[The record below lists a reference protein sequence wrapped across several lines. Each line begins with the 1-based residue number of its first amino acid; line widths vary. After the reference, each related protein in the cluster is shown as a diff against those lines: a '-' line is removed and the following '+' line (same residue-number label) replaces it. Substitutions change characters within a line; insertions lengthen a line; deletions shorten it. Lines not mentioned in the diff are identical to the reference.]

1 MARKQTFKRRP
12 NKAGT
17 VVKLSGK
24 RRKPYCAKIT
34 MGRDQITGRQ
44 IQKSIGTY
52 ETWEEANDALTLYR
66 LSSKKIITNQEA
78 QALEPDTFR
87 QIMEI
92 REKDMPTVAEL
103 YSKIEAEYVNRF
115 SAGTQRRYK
124 ACYKRL
130 KEIHDYK
137 INKLTLP
144 KLQDIFNS
152 FKDKVSKDS
161 LADTKVLVR
170 KIFEQAIIAGAITK
184 DDDLTTYINV
194 ESTYKKF
201 EVKHSSFTLSE
212 IKKLFE
218 DNTFEAK
225 LILIYIFTGA
235 RPSELLNLP
244 RKNIHLNEINEAKEV
259 SYIIAGIKTQAGKNR
274 IIPIHEVIK
283 PYVEEILGDKDT
295 FMPYFQK
302 VPYEAYKRDIFN
314 KTMKRLDMCHL
325 PHDTRHTFSTLCELN
340 NLNVYTVKRIMGH
353 KFQDLTKDV
362 YTHVLISNLYDE
374 IQKIKVF

>member
-34 MGRDQITGRQ
+34 MGRDTITGKQ

-52 ETWEEANDALTLYR
+52 ETWEEADDALTLYR

-103 YSKIEAEYVNRF
+103 YSKIEVEYVNRF

-244 RKNIHLNEINEAKEV
+244 RKNI
-259 SYIIAGIKTQAGKNR
+259 
-274 IIPIHEVIK
+274 
-283 PYVEEILGDKDT
+283 
-295 FMPYFQK
+295 QK
-302 VPYEAYKRDIFN
+302 KY
-314 KTMKRLDMCHL
+314 L
-325 PHDTRHTFSTLCELN
+325 TLLQ
-340 NLNVYTVKRIMGH
+340 G
-353 KFQDLTKDV
+353 
-362 YTHVLISNLYDE
+362 
-374 IQKIKVF
+374 

>member
-34 MGRDQITGRQ
+34 AGRDQITGRQ

-52 ETWEEANDALTLYR
+52 ETWEEADDALTLYR

-103 YSKIEAEYVNRF
+103 YSKIEVEYVNRF

-201 EVKHSSFTLSE
+201 EVKHSSFTLGE

-244 RKNIHLNEINEAKEV
+244 RKNIHLNEINEAREV